1 MVKILVS
8 LCILYSNC
16 ISLKMCRTKM
26 LYVEV
31 RRIKFTS
38 GTLGGGG
45 GWIMEPKK
53 TRQKQLIWY
62 FKVSEEKAHREWMT
76 ECDWEWIKVQC
87 VLRWE
92 RREWKACV
100 LPPTRTDRCSCS
112 PVNSWPGRWGE
123 VRGGGGSTPVRAVS
137 STFYTLD
144 TRNAGFREK
153 TALFLDIRALKLH
166 KLSSLYNKDK
176 YCF

>member
-45 GWIMEPKK
+45 MNNGTQKDETK
-53 TRQKQLIWY
+53 TVDMIL
-62 FKVSEEKAHREWMT
+62 
-76 ECDWEWIKVQC
+76 
-87 VLRWE
+87 
-92 RREWKACV
+92 
-100 LPPTRTDRCSCS
+100 
-112 PVNSWPGRWGE
+112 
-123 VRGGGGSTPVRAVS
+123 
-137 STFYTLD
+137 
-144 TRNAGFREK
+144 
-153 TALFLDIRALKLH
+153 
-166 KLSSLYNKDK
+166 
-176 YCF
+176 